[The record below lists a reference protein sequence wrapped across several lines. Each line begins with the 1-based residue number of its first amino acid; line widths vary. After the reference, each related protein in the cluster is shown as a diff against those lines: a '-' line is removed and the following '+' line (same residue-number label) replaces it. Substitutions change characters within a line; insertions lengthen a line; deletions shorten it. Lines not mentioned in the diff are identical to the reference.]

1 MHKNNWMALAG
12 LILVCGGLVSAAFS
26 DPPVALNDPAE
37 GDRQALLLGVC
48 GFACTIAGT
57 VLLVIVSRRTTEF
70 MSPEKTSR
78 TNIGV
83 GIGVILQLT
92 AVLVSR
98 IGAGPPLVVPL
109 LLLVSVPVFAWGCM
123 NYAEGKG
130 RSKWLG
136 LVGVAGI
143 IGLAVL
149 TIFPEQHE
157 GDGVNPPDP
166 DAAAEDVA
174 SLAPEI

>member
-1 MHKNNWMALAG
+1 MALAG

-26 DPPVALNDPAE
+26 NPPDALNDPE

-57 VLLVIVSRRTTEF
+57 VLLVIVSRRTTES
-70 MSPEKTSR
+70 MSPEKKSR

-92 AVLVSR
+92 ALLVSR

-109 LLLVSVPVFAWGCM
+109 LLLVSVPVFVWGCM

-166 DAAAEDVA
+166 DPDAAAEDVA
-174 SLAPEI
+174 SQAPEI